1 MADQRPMPAPVR
13 VTPGRIVGTEPG
25 DLVGGYELLREVG
38 RGGMAEVWVARRA
51 HSSTGK
57 FVAIK
62 MVLPQHVGDERYSG
76 MFRSEAE
83 VSAPL
88 SHGNIVQ
95 VFDEGEDQG
104 RSFLVME
111 WVDGVDLA
119 RLLPDMLQLQQRD
132 PYLRLRV
139 AAYIVGQVLHGLSY
153 AHKITSHR
161 GAQLGIV
168 HRDISPQNILVSV
181 SGDVKVTDFGI
192 AHRMI
197 EETSGLHVK
206 GKLRYMPP
214 EQLGGQ
220 SHAPTVD
227 LYAVGAVLHE
237 LLDGEK
243 FRGDAKDQMSLYRQV
258 MGGVIPAL
266 RVSDVPPELDA
277 VRVAL
282 LQPDPDR
289 RPQTADAALLLLKRW
304 AGYSEMKVEL
314 AMICG
319 LATGV
324 VRPRTGPLVE
334 AGQPTVPPPRSGV
347 PVFVPR
353 PEPDAPVARWTF
365 AAPIVAPTAV
375 LAPSTIGAAPAS
387 AAGGT
392 PCIVGGDAS
401 ARRARDLEPTH
412 SAAALPTRHDVPVVE
427 STLSQLEA
435 TRVHAAPRVWM
446 ILVAFAL
453 LAIVGGGT
461 TAWLRLADR
470 SVSQDVATAELV
482 PAAEAIVASPHEP
495 SPAYADGPRLE
506 PVVAP
511 PVAVPLVPVSE
522 VAVSEVAAAP
532 VDPTEHAATIVDEA
546 ADIVAPDPRGTES
559 RRRTTSKAKPAPK
572 VKPRPVARPAAPSG
586 PEVIVRFRLDG
597 DLKGADVR
605 LGSRVIEV
613 RPHYDTRV
621 ASGTHTVQ
629 WRASASDP
637 WRDAGRVTIGSTG
650 EWKFFIG
657 RGGARV
663 SRV

>member
-1 MADQRPMPAPVR
+1 
-13 VTPGRIVGTEPG
+13 
-25 DLVGGYELLREVG
+25 
-38 RGGMAEVWVARRA
+38 
-51 HSSTGK
+51 
-57 FVAIK
+57 
-62 MVLPQHVGDERYSG
+62 
-76 MFRSEAE
+76 
-83 VSAPL
+83 
-88 SHGNIVQ
+88 
-95 VFDEGEDQG
+95 
-104 RSFLVME
+104 
-111 WVDGVDLA
+111 
-119 RLLPDMLQLQQRD
+119 
-132 PYLRLRV
+132 
-139 AAYIVGQVLHGLSY
+139 
-153 AHKITSHR
+153 
-161 GAQLGIV
+161 
-168 HRDISPQNILVSV
+168 
-181 SGDVKVTDFGI
+181 VTDFGI

-243 FRGDAKDQMSLYRQV
+243 FRGDVKDQMSLYRQV

-266 RVSDVPPELDA
+266 RVGDVPPELDA

-282 LQPDPDR
+282 LQADPER

-334 AGQPTVPPPRSGV
+334 AGQPTVPPPRGGV

-365 AAPIVAPTAV
+365 AAPLPPSMVPTARDHAPVVDPPTAV
-375 LAPSTIGAAPAS
+375 LAPPAWPS
-387 AAGGT
+387 PATGT
-392 PCIVGGDAS
+392 EA

-412 SAAALPTRHDVPVVE
+412 SAAGLPAGASALE
-427 STLSQLEA
+427 STVSRFEPA
-435 TRVHAAPRVWM
+435 RERSPSHRAWM
-446 ILVAFAL
+446 LLVAFTL
-453 LAIVGGGT
+453 FAIAGGGT

-470 SVSQDVATAELV
+470 EPREDVATAELG
-482 PAAEAIVASPHEP
+482 PATAEVVEAPHEP
-495 SPAYADGPRLE
+495 APERVDGPRLE
-506 PVVAP
+506 PLVAAPEVAAPEVAAPEVAAPEVAAPEVAAPPAAEAERAEAIVEDAPEVVAP
-511 PVAVPLVPVSE
+511 TPAVGK
-522 VAVSEVAAAP
+522 A
-532 VDPTEHAATIVDEA
+532 
-546 ADIVAPDPRGTES
+546 
-559 RRRTTSKAKPAPK
+559 RRRSAAKAKPAPAA
-572 VKPRPVARPAAPSG
+572 KPAPPAGPTPAAELEAPRG
-586 PEVIVRFRLDG
+586 PEVIVRFRLEG
-597 DLKGADVR
+597 DLEGADVR
-605 LGSRVIEV
+605 LGKRVIAV

-621 ASGTHTVQ
+621 VSGTHSVQ
-629 WRASASDP
+629 WRARATDP

-657 RGGARV
+657 RGRARV